1 MHALVISDRL
11 VITVYR
17 HPYGMRLL
25 LQGWVEVRGSPRLQA
40 DLAAGEGLLAVSC
53 CVAVSVRLS

>member
-11 VITVYR
+11 VMTVYR

-40 DLAAGEGLLAVSC
+40 DWQQAKGYLL
-53 CVAVSVRLS
+53 